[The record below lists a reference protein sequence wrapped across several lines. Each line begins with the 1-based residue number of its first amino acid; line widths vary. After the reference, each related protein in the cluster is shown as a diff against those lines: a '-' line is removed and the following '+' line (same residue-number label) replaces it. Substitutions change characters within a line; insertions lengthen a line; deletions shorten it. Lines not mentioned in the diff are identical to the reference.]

1 MTTAA
6 NPENKQPSGTIRG
19 RVRVELQWARDPRI
33 GEELLCN
40 VARDRERSATELP
53 QAQPSSPMLTE
64 RSPSP
69 IFPLCLCFA
78 LLLTRAFR
86 CWPTDA
92 SQLTMW

>member
-1 MTTAA
+1 MA
-6 NPENKQPSGTIRG
+6 NPEKQAAKVERSGR

-33 GEELLCN
+33 EEFQLCN
-40 VARDRERSATELP
+40 VARDRERSATELL

-64 RSPSP
+64 RSPLP
-69 IFPLCLCFA
+69 IFPLCLCCP
-78 LLLTRAFR
+78 LLTRAFR